1 MFEIEKAERGR
12 FMSTFDTF
20 RMSGTLYVCAIIL
33 VTLLIYVAICCLE
46 WRLAKKEEW
55 WKGMILP
62 VVFLLLGRGGR
73 FLGIILLVIY
83 GIQRNKLQKEQN
95 KTEE

>member
-1 MFEIEKAERGR
+1 MNDFVV
-12 FMSTFDTF
+12 FQH
-20 RMSGTLYVCAIIL
+20 SGTMQVYAVIL
-33 VTLLIYVAICCLE
+33 VVLLIYVAICCLE

-62 VVFLLLGRGGR
+62 IIFLLLGRGGR

-83 GIQRNKLQKEQN
+83 GIQRNKLQKGEN